1 MMMCHVQRFGLIMSS
16 KIKVQIGSDIIELGD
31 NEYLAQGGEGV
42 VYRKGNIAY
51 KIYHEVNKM
60 IPEQKIRELQSLKIP
75 NVLAPIDIIHDPK
88 TQKAIGFTMAYLS
101 SSEYLSRLF
110 VKTFK
115 KQNGITP
122 EMVVGMVTK
131 MQETLQEIHAKGV
144 VAGDYNE
151 MNFLVD
157 GKYKNVY
164 NIDVDSYQTKSF
176 PATAIMDSVRDRQV
190 PFGTF
195 NKQTDWFSWAVV
207 TFQLYTGIHPFKG
220 RHPSYKNNDFDS
232 RMKDGISVFNPDVKI
247 PKALRDFSVIP
258 KAHLDWYKRVF
269 DKFERTV
276 PPFADA
282 TQMASGYSPI
292 EIISA
297 AGLIVDLVHDYLENI
312 MDIYMFEGT
321 RYVVTETAIYK
332 HDRKIFDF
340 TRKPKD
346 ICLAKVMGHPPVI
359 GVKRSELLGFFDLN
373 RNEIGQVAADEFMT
387 TNGYIYT
394 IRNDGLFQHHFM
406 VLGKTKLVTKKL
418 ASVVSNNTKLYE
430 GVAIQ
435 NLYGKC
441 RMTIPYA
448 FNCVANTKV
457 PELDGYRI
465 IDASCKGRFC
475 VVIAELNGKYDRYI
489 IYFSENFS
497 LYSIESESDISYRTV
512 NFMVKQNGMALISK
526 DGNTLEMRYDIDK
539 GCKEIADAPIEDTMM
554 LYDGITEV
562 LFVNG
567 SKLQCVKS

>member
-1 MMMCHVQRFGLIMSS
+1 MTQ
-16 KIKVQIGSDIIELGD
+16 KIKVQVGSEIINLGD
-31 NEYLAQGGEGV
+31 KDYLAQGGEGV

-51 KIYHEVNKM
+51 KIYHETNKM
-60 IPEQKIRELQSLKIP
+60 IPEQKIRELQLLKIP
-75 NVLAPIDIIHDPK
+75 SVLAPIDIIKDPN
-88 TQKAIGFTMAYLS
+88 THKAIGFTMAYIAS
-101 SSEYLSRLF
+101 TEYLSRLF

-115 KQNGITP
+115 KQHSITP
-122 EMVVGMVTK
+122 DMVVGMVTK
-131 MQETLQEIHAKGV
+131 MQETLQAIHEKGV
-144 VAGDYNE
+144 IAGDYNE

-157 GKYKNVY
+157 DKFKNVF

-220 RHPSYKNNDFDS
+220 RHPNYKNNDFDS
-232 RMKDGISVFNPDVKI
+232 RMKDGISVFNPEVKI

-258 KAHLDWYKRVF
+258 QAHLDWYKRVF

-282 TQMASGYSPI
+282 TMMSAGYSPI

-297 AGLIVDLVHDYLENI
+297 AGLNVDIVHDYLETI
-312 MDIYMFEGT
+312 MDLYMFEGT
-321 RYVVTETAIYK
+321 RFVVTENAIFK
-332 HDRKIFDF
+332 HDKKIFDF

-346 ICLAKVMGHPPVI
+346 ICLANVMGKEPVI
-359 GVKRSELLGFFDLN
+359 GVKRGELLGFFDLD
-373 RNEIGQVAADEFMT
+373 RNEVGQVAVDDFMT
-387 TNGYIYT
+387 SKGYIYT
-394 IRNDGLFQHHFM
+394 VRNDGLFQHHFM
-406 VLGKTKLVTKKL
+406 VLGKTKLITKKL
-418 ASVVSNNTKLYE
+418 ASVVSNNTKLYQ

-435 NLYGKC
+435 DLYGKC
-441 RMTIPYA
+441 RMTIPYE
-448 FNCVANTKV
+448 FNRVSNVQV
-457 PELDGYRI
+457 PELNGYRI
-465 IDASCKGRFC
+465 IDASCKSRFC
-475 VVIAELNGKYDRYI
+475 VVIAESKGKYDRFI
-489 IYFSENFS
+489 IYFNEDFTSYSVETEN
-497 LYSIESESDISYRTV
+497 DISYRSV
-512 NFMVKQNGMALISK
+512 NFTVKQNGMALISK
-526 DGNTLEMRYDIDK
+526 DGNTLEMRYDISK
-539 GCKEIADAPIEDTMM
+539 GCKEITDAPIEDTMP